1 MKSIKPGRG
10 PSMMGGFGALA
21 SVAFGVIWTL
31 AAINMGAPVFFP
43 LFGLVFIALGVG
55 QAIYNFRNAKGENRY
70 SAFDIVDS
78 DEEDD
83 PLNRRYGARHED
95 AADSSAPLGRF
106 PRRGLLPLLR
116 RARRGRL
123 RLLPPLRQKAA
134 EITFPAFG
142 RSGSAA
148 FGMFSAVLSRPLLPP
163 KGVGFLHCRF
173 LLCPRPPRDR
183 IGRLPARPA

>member
-31 AAINMGAPVFFP
+31 AGINMGAPVFFP
-43 LFGLVFIALGVG
+43 LFGLVFIAFGVG

-95 AADSSAPLGRF
+95 AADSSAPSDGSPAAGYCPYCGAPAEEGF
-106 PRRGLLPLLR
+106 AFCRRCGKKLP
-116 RARRGRL
+116 
-123 RLLPPLRQKAA
+123 K
-134 EITFPAFG
+134 
-142 RSGSAA
+142 
-148 FGMFSAVLSRPLLPP
+148 
-163 KGVGFLHCRF
+163 
-173 LLCPRPPRDR
+173 
-183 IGRLPARPA
+183 